1 MHIRQWIYACV
12 VTVFCIFP
20 APAKEANWLKLSS
33 EHFEIY
39 SAENEKKAQKVLE
52 HLERVRKAFELLTK
66 VQITND
72 ESVRVLLFRNEREYR
87 EYAYGQFSLAHYMSA
102 RGRDYIVLSD
112 FDNRTERVLNH
123 EYFHLFSKHAN
134 FHFPV
139 WMEEGLADFYS
150 TLEITKRDVSLGL
163 PVVNHHNYLN
173 SLQGRPMPLAQIV
186 AVDHKN
192 RHDGDRSITERLYA
206 QGWALIHMTFAGKD
220 MSGRSQKFF
229 EAVRDGDANTAEAYQ
244 SVYGLSL
251 AELDQRLARYIQQG
265 AYYYGKTPAE
275 GLDFTAPTEA
285 QTIEDWETPL
295 LLADM
300 LAYTRKNDQ
309 ATQRYAELAEQFPD
323 RPEVEESRGYL
334 AWQSGDRAAP
344 IPFFRAAAAKKSKNS
359 MLYYQ
364 LAALACDY
372 RTASAECSGWINE
385 ALRLDPENK
394 QARTWAVGYALNTQD
409 FNGAV
414 AYLVRSGKVTT
425 SEAPDF
431 FHKLAYAQYQ
441 LQKWSDARAAVQRGL
456 SFAKKPEDQAKL
468 NDLSR
473 HIVAAESY
481 QTQLKEARSG
491 TYPPADTSQDAPTVP
506 GAPEAPRE
514 PTAAQRARTA
524 DSSHAMAPTKSTA
537 DRIVEQF
544 ILTEGSVLTA
554 ATMDALECEGAL
566 PAALVKV
573 NGALL
578 RLAIDNPG
586 SIRVIQDGNV
596 VVDHEFVCGKQK
608 PQSLLVGYLKE
619 GAPKGSDG
627 LLRIL
632 SFQ

>member
-1 MHIRQWIYACV
+1 MLVRKWLCV
-12 VTVFCIFP
+12 CAIAISCVLP
-20 APAKEANWLKLSS
+20 APAKEANWLKLRS
-33 EHFEIY
+33 EHFEVY
-39 SAENEKKAQKVLE
+39 SAEDEKKARRVLE
-52 HLERVRKAFELLTK
+52 HLERVRKTFELLTN
-66 VQITND
+66 VQIPND
-72 ESVRVLLFRNEREYR
+72 QPVRVLLFRSEKEYR
-87 EYAYGQFSLAHYMSA
+87 PYAYGKTALAHYMSA

-112 FDNRTERVLNH
+112 LDSHTEQVLNH
-123 EYFHLFSKHAN
+123 EYFHLFSKHAR
-134 FHFPV
+134 FRFPV

-150 TLEITKRDVSLGL
+150 TLRITKKDVSLGL
-163 PVVNHHNYLN
+163 PVVGHHRYLT
-173 SLQGRPMPLAQIV
+173 SRFGRPIPLAQIFSL
-186 AVDHKN
+186 DYKT
-192 RHDGDRSITERLYA
+192 RHEIDRDMTNRLYA
-206 QGWALIHMTFAGKD
+206 QGWALIHMTFSGKD
-220 MSGRSQKFF
+220 MASRSHEFLAK
-229 EAVRDGDANTAEAYQ
+229 VRDGEMDTAQAYQ
-244 SVYGLSL
+244 SVYGLTL
-251 AELDQRLARYIQQG
+251 PNLDQLLARYIEAG
-265 AYYYGKTPAE
+265 AYYFDKSPVE

-285 QTIEDWETPL
+285 LSIEDWETPL

-300 LAYTRKNDQ
+300 LAYTDKSEE
-309 ATQRYAELAEQFPD
+309 AMQRYNDLAQNFPD

-334 AWQSGDRAAP
+334 VGREKDRSAS
-344 IPFFRAAAAKKSKNS
+344 IPFFRAAVAKKSKNS
-359 MLYYQ
+359 MLYYE
-364 LAALACDY
+364 LASLACDY
-372 RTASAECSGWINE
+372 TKVSDECRDWINE
-385 ALRLDPENK
+385 SLRLDPANK
-394 QARTWAVGYALNTQD
+394 QARAWAVGYALNTHD
-409 FNGAV
+409 YNGAV
-414 AYLVRSGKVTT
+414 TYLVRSGKVTS

-441 LQKWSDARAAVQRGL
+441 LQNWNEARAAVQRGL

-481 QTQLKEARSG
+481 QAQLKEARSG
-491 TYPPADTSQDAPTVP
+491 TYPPAGNSQDAPPVP
-506 GAPEAPRE
+506 GAPEAPQE

-524 DSSHAMAPTKSTA
+524 DSSRATAPTKSTA

-544 ILTEGSVLTA
+544 VLTEGSVLTA
-554 ATMDALECEGAL
+554 ATMVALECEGAL

-573 NGALL
+573 NGASL

-586 SIRVIQDGNV
+586 SIRVIQDGNI